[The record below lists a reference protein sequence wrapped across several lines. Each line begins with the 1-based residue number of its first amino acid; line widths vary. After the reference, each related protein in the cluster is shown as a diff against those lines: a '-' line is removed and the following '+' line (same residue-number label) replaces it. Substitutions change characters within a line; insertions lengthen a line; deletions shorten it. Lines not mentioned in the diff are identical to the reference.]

1 MPHAVAAE
9 PGTAQKEALMK
20 GLTMQVPLTLRS
32 LFDRGGLIF
41 AKRPIVWRRQDR
53 TVARHTYA
61 EFHART
67 QQLANALTHLGLE
80 PGARVATLAWNH
92 GRHLEAYFGVPLAG
106 FVLHTLNPRLSP
118 EDLAFIVNDA
128 KDSVLIVDES
138 LLPVLVK
145 FRDKIDV
152 RKIIVWSDGSPV
164 PAGMTNYECLI
175 GPEEPSFESPS
186 IDENEAAVLC
196 YTSGTT
202 GRPKGVLY
210 SHRAIVLHSMVSA
223 TPDAFGLGQADVV
236 MPVVPMFHV
245 NAWGLPFT
253 AVAFGAGL
261 VFPGPHLDAASLL
274 ELMHSEQVTFTAGV
288 PTVWHA
294 VLEALDRE
302 PERWNLS
309 ALRTLVVGGSAMPEA
324 SIAAFEQRHRLQ
336 IVHAWGMTELAPLGT
351 ISRLK
356 PHLEGAPAAER
367 LRLRATQGL
376 PAPLVEVRAI
386 NEQGPVP
393 ADGKTMGELQV
404 RGPWVASGYLN
415 QPSSPDKFTV
425 DGWFRTGDVVTFDGE
440 GYMRIADRSKDLI
453 KSGGEWISSVDLEN
467 ALAGHPA
474 VREAAVVAVP
484 HPKWDERPVACVVL
498 KDGASITGADLRNF
512 LAPTFAKFW
521 LPDAFVFLPQI
532 PRTAT
537 GKYLKAALR
546 EQLKDFSL

>member
-1 MPHAVAAE
+1 
-9 PGTAQKEALMK
+9 
-20 GLTMQVPLTLRS
+20 
-32 LFDRGGLIF
+32 
-41 AKRPIVWRRQDR
+41 
-53 TVARHTYA
+53 
-61 EFHART
+61 
-67 QQLANALTHLGLE
+67 
-80 PGARVATLAWNH
+80 
-92 GRHLEAYFGVPLAG
+92 
-106 FVLHTLNPRLSP
+106 
-118 EDLAFIVNDA
+118 
-128 KDSVLIVDES
+128 
-138 LLPVLVK
+138 
-145 FRDKIDV
+145 
-152 RKIIVWSDGSPV
+152 
-164 PAGMTNYECLI
+164 
-175 GPEEPSFESPS
+175 
-186 IDENEAAVLC
+186 
-196 YTSGTT
+196 
-202 GRPKGVLY
+202 
-210 SHRAIVLHSMVSA
+210 
-223 TPDAFGLGQADVV
+223 
-236 MPVVPMFHV
+236 
-245 NAWGLPFT
+245 
-253 AVAFGAGL
+253 
-261 VFPGPHLDAASLL
+261 
-274 ELMHSEQVTFTAGV
+274 VTFTAGV

-356 PHLEGAPAAER
+356 PHLEGATAAER